1 MDPPDPTL
9 PRAPPPPSD
18 RTGVGPVAGEG
29 DRVHT
34 QLPRTAAAQYETTA
48 HRPVSRG
55 ELLPGDRLFWAHR
68 NGSIYHVGLYA
79 GSGRVLHAPRTGCTV
94 EVAPVDSAMPAA
106 DYRGATRP
114 DPPKE
119 IQLSVIRVTLGQRE
133 SLRRA
138 DLSAAGSCG
147 TSSPVRSAATA
158 STAAS
163 ASLPE

>member
-9 PRAPPPPSD
+9 PRAPPPPPD

-34 QLPRTAAAQYETTA
+34 QLPRTAATQYEATA

-68 NGSIYHVGLYA
+68 NGSIHHVGPYA

-94 EVAPVDSAMPAA
+94 EVAPVDSAMPTADTAA
-106 DYRGATRP
+106 PPGLTRR
-114 DPPKE
+114 K
-119 IQLSVIRVTLGQRE
+119 RF
-133 SLRRA
+133 RA
-138 DLSAAGSCG
+138 LCDQSDA
-147 TSSPVRSAATA
+147 RSAREFTEGRFERGGQLWDLVAGQVGGDRVDSRVGILA
-158 STAAS
+158 
-163 ASLPE
+163 

>member
-9 PRAPPPPSD
+9 PRAPPPPPD

-34 QLPRTAAAQYETTA
+34 QLPRTAAAQYEATA

-68 NGSIYHVGLYA
+68 NGSIYQFGLYA

-119 IQLSVIRVTLGQRE
+119 IQG
-133 SLRRA
+133 SL
-138 DLSAAGSCG
+138 
-147 TSSPVRSAATA
+147 
-158 STAAS
+158 
-163 ASLPE
+163 